1 VCAFL
6 DPELDQVRRAAQ
18 LRFQAVEIHTGRY
31 ANAAGEARQVE
42 LQRIR
47 DAASAIR
54 HMGMTVHAGHG
65 LDYHNV
71 GAVVAVPEIEELNI
85 GHAIVSRAIFVGL
98 DRAIRDML
106 AAMGRL

>member
-1 VCAFL
+1 MPSL
-6 DPELDQVRRAAQ
+6 QTKLTISLGSAALFVLINLPATYRLTNQ
-18 LRFQAVEIHTGRY
+18 LLGGLVGPLYSNGCPTM
-31 ANAAGEARQVE
+31 
-42 LQRIR
+42 L
-47 DAASAIR
+47 
-54 HMGMTVHAGHG
+54 GMAVHAGHG